1 MQNNFEKPHPNSHIE
16 EYLAY
21 YANFTV
27 PPRFAV
33 MLAGNWG
40 SGKTYQVKRI
50 LEGLLSRKRVD
61 SKRSSWLPSQRR
73 KKPKKSF
80 VLVSLYGLKSHQEID
95 EAMVA
100 ALYPWSNNDGYRIA
114 ASVGQAF
121 LKHAKYELPK
131 LKPAD
136 LFSKMSAE
144 IFVFDDLERCNMKIT
159 DALGYINQL
168 VERDGCK
175 VVILANEDE
184 IRKGPNREEY
194 ETGKEKLIGKT
205 LKVEPDFDSA
215 FSAFLAEIDDSDT
228 EGFLLKMKPEIQSLY
243 DQSESKN
250 LRILQQTIWDFERL
264 YRAIGQSHQA
274 NHDAMQHLLRL
285 FFVLCFEHKSG
296 ALSADD
302 IKVRTSKSWEGFFDK
317 DKPPN
322 PLQKAGNKYPGFY
335 IFDSILSD
343 EVCYD
348 ILVRGI
354 VDADA
359 ITLSLNESTWFV
371 TASEP
376 AWATVWH
383 SYERPDA
390 AVEVAANSMINDF
403 DARRYNLTG
412 EILHVFGLMLRLAD
426 LGFSGRDR
434 AQTVSDC
441 KAYIDQLRSQGAL
454 EPPKDYVSDDVRHGS
469 FRNLG
474 FSQNDKAEFQEL
486 RQYVAEQREKAEQ
499 DRYTDQASD
508 LIDLMKANQSDF
520 VNQIAYHQDG
530 KARYANRPVLSGI
543 DPKDFAESMI
553 GLEPAAFR
561 EVLLGLGARYD
572 MGKLA
577 KGREL
582 ESERDWADAL
592 AKALLDQAAAM
603 GTFARERISKNVEWI
618 LNAKLAEIGQ
628 LEEGE

>member
-1 MQNNFEKPHPNSHIE
+1 MQNNFVNPHPNSHIE
-16 EYLAY
+16 EYLVY

-40 SGKTYQVKRI
+40 SGKTYQVKSVLERI
-50 LEGLLSRKRVD
+50 LSPKHVD
-61 SKRSSWLPSQRR
+61 SKRRSWLPFQRAN
-73 KKPKKSF
+73 KPKKSF

-168 VERDGCK
+168 IERDGSK

-184 IRKGPNREEY
+184 IRKSPYRQEY
-194 ETGKEKLIGKT
+194 DTGKEKLIGKT

-215 FSAFLAEIDDSDT
+215 FTVFLAGIKDSDT
-228 EGFLLKMKPEIQSLY
+228 DGFLLKMKPEIRSLY

-264 YRAIGQSHQA
+264 YSAIGHSYRV

-285 FFVLCFEHKSG
+285 FFVLCFEHKTG

-302 IKVRTSKSWEGFFDK
+302 IAVRTSKSWEGLIDK

-322 PLQKAGNKYPGFY
+322 PLQKAGNKYSGFY

-354 VDADA
+354 VNADA
-359 ITLSLNESTWFV
+359 VTLSLNESAWFV
-371 TASEP
+371 TTSEP
-376 AWATVWH
+376 AWSTVWH
-383 SYERPDA
+383 SYERSDA
-390 AVEVAANSMINDF
+390 EVEAAANIMMKDF
-403 DARRYNLTG
+403 DARRYKLTG
-412 EILHVFGLMLRLAD
+412 DILHVFGLMLRLAD

-434 AQTVSDC
+434 PQTVLDC
-441 KAYIDQLRSQGAL
+441 KAYIDHLRTEDAL
-454 EPPKDYVSDDVRHGS
+454 EPPKGYVFDDLRDGS
-469 FRNLG
+469 FRGLG
-474 FSQNDKAEFQEL
+474 FSQRETAEFKEL
-486 RQYVAEQREKAEQ
+486 QLYVAEQREKAEQ
-499 DRYTDQASD
+499 DRYTDQAKD
-508 LIDLMKANQSDF
+508 LIELMKANQSEF
-520 VNQIAYHQDG
+520 VNQIAYHNDG
-530 KARYANRPVLSGI
+530 TARYANRPVLNGI
-543 DPKDFAESMI
+543 DPKEFADSMI
-553 GLEPAAFR
+553 GLEPTGFR
-561 EVLLGLGARYD
+561 QVLLGLDARYD

-577 KGREL
+577 QGREL
-582 ESERDWADAL
+582 ESEHDWVNAL
-592 AKALLDQAAAM
+592 EKTLLGKASAM
-603 GTFARERISKNVEWI
+603 GTFARERISKNVEWF
-618 LNAKLAEIGQ
+618 LSAKLAEIRKPEDVG
-628 LEEGE
+628 

>member
-1 MQNNFEKPHPNSHIE
+1 
-16 EYLAY
+16 
-21 YANFTV
+21 
-27 PPRFAV
+27 

-184 IRKGPNREEY
+184 IRKGPKRKEY

-264 YRAIGQSHQA
+264 YRVIGQSHQA
-274 NHDAMQHLLRL
+274 NHDGPVIN
-285 FFVLCFEHKSG
+285 FVC
-296 ALSADD
+296 
-302 IKVRTSKSWEGFFDK
+302 
-317 DKPPN
+317 
-322 PLQKAGNKYPGFY
+322 
-335 IFDSILSD
+335 
-343 EVCYD
+343 
-348 ILVRGI
+348 
-354 VDADA
+354 
-359 ITLSLNESTWFV
+359 
-371 TASEP
+371 
-376 AWATVWH
+376 
-383 SYERPDA
+383 
-390 AVEVAANSMINDF
+390 
-403 DARRYNLTG
+403 
-412 EILHVFGLMLRLAD
+412 
-426 LGFSGRDR
+426 GR
-434 AQTVSDC
+434 A
-441 KAYIDQLRSQGAL
+441 
-454 EPPKDYVSDDVRHGS
+454 
-469 FRNLG
+469 
-474 FSQNDKAEFQEL
+474 
-486 RQYVAEQREKAEQ
+486 
-499 DRYTDQASD
+499 
-508 LIDLMKANQSDF
+508 
-520 VNQIAYHQDG
+520 
-530 KARYANRPVLSGI
+530 
-543 DPKDFAESMI
+543 
-553 GLEPAAFR
+553 
-561 EVLLGLGARYD
+561 
-572 MGKLA
+572 
-577 KGREL
+577 
-582 ESERDWADAL
+582 
-592 AKALLDQAAAM
+592 
-603 GTFARERISKNVEWI
+603 
-618 LNAKLAEIGQ
+618 
-628 LEEGE
+628 